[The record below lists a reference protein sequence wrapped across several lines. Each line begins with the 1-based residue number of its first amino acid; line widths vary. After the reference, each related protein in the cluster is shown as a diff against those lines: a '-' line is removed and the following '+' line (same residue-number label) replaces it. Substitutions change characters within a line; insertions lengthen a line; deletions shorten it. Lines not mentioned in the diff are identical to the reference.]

1 MHRPPPAQAFILLAV
16 SVTLVSIVRFDAIF
30 REQSERRR
38 NQMVSPAI
46 HKFNQYLGKKLL
58 NDNQVLIGQRSVWI
72 QGEQPSKNFQISE
85 EDSAVKKT
93 LLQRFRSSNGYLP
106 QAFLNMSLS
115 HHSAFERKLQSS
127 RPAYNLD
134 ANGLTSRLR
143 QDFLVKKEERVAV
156 CFFGQVKNYKHVA
169 DSVQRHVFDVLDK
182 TGLAYD
188 VFAHTFNQSDFTNPR
203 NREQHLP
210 IDPAS
215 LQDNLAIPPTAM
227 LYDNLAAA
235 DSAYNLTALL
245 ARGDPWPDNPRLS
258 LRYYARQLHS
268 LHRVTSLWEARAARY
283 SWVLYLRPDLRFL
296 SDLDLPRLRAF
307 LHHAP
312 DQAAIATPGFAKWG
326 GLNDRLAFGPPS
338 AMLAYGRRGEALERY
353 VAVTQRRPC
362 AEAYLAHYLAG
373 HGVTAVD
380 SEVRFQRIRADGR
393 PDRRDAW
400 LAAGPSGAPAPQPP
414 ESLMP
419 VAHCQ

>member
-1 MHRPPPAQAFILLAV
+1 MADTP
-16 SVTLVSIVRFDAIF
+16 
-30 REQSERRR
+30 E
-38 NQMVSPAI
+38 
-46 HKFNQYLGKKLL
+46 
-58 NDNQVLIGQRSVWI
+58 
-72 QGEQPSKNFQISE
+72 
-85 EDSAVKKT
+85 SA
-93 LLQRFRSSNGYLP
+93 RGD
-106 QAFLNMSLS
+106 
-115 HHSAFERKLQSS
+115 RKLE
-127 RPAYNLD
+127 
-134 ANGLTSRLR
+134 
-143 QDFLVKKEERVAV
+143 LVKLPPHSVEAEQAVLGGLLIDPAAWERIADVVTESDFYRDDHRKVFRQIARLVERAHPTDALTVAEALENNNELARI
-156 CFFGQVKNYKHVA
+156 G
-169 DSVQRHVFDVLDK
+169 
-182 TGLAYD
+182 GLAYLD
-188 VFAHTFNQSDFTNPR
+188 GLVRSTPSAANIR
-203 NREQHLP
+203 RYAEIIRERSILR
-210 IDPAS
+210 A
-215 LQDNLAIPPTAM
+215 LAETGVDI
-227 LYDNLAAA
+227 A

-312 DQAAIATPGFAKWG
+312 DQEAIATPGFAKWG

>member
-143 QDFLVKKEERVAV
+143 QDFLVKKEELVAV

-235 DSAYNLTALL
+235 
-245 ARGDPWPDNPRLS
+245 
-258 LRYYARQLHS
+258 LHS